1 MNNHSIF
8 DIGRLF
14 RAFNY
19 SMRGLITAFKY
30 ETAFR
35 QEIILCIIFIPL
47 AFYVGKSAAQIAL
60 LILSILLILIV
71 ELINSSIEAI
81 VDRISKDPHEL
92 SGRAKDMSSAAVLI
106 AIVNAILVWGVI
118 FIFSFS

>member
-1 MNNHSIF
+1 MNNQSIF
-8 DIGRLF
+8 GMSRLF

-19 SMRGLITAFKY
+19 SMSGLKTTFKH

-35 QEIILCIIFIPL
+35 QELVLCIAFIPL

-60 LILSILLILIV
+60 LILSILLILII

-81 VDRISKDPHEL
+81 VDRISKEPHEL
-92 SGRAKDMSSAAVLI
+92 SGRAKDMGSAAVLI
-106 AIVNAILVWGVI
+106 AMINAIVAWGLI
-118 FIFSFS
+118 FFLG